1 MTIMVFQETGMSLEW
16 KPEEKIIWEKLDS
29 LESTNTV
36 QYFTRVTENA

>member
-1 MTIMVFQETGMSLEW
+1 MSLEW
-16 KPEEKIIWEKLDS
+16 KPEEKIIWEKLDG